1 MALKRFAVKCEKKET
16 SNGVSRK
23 FISWYW
29 INNSSSRHIICL
41 RILGEQIMA
50 KSKKEKNNFE
60 TELSKYKHSLELV
73 RTVVPILV
81 LILQVFIL
89 GRIV

>member
-1 MALKRFAVKCEKKET
+1 MALNRFVVKCEKKEI
-16 SNGVSRK
+16 SSGNSRK
-23 FISWYW
+23 FISGYW

-50 KSKKEKNNFE
+50 KKKNNFE

-89 GRIV
+89 GRII

>member
-1 MALKRFAVKCEKKET
+1 MALRKYAVKCERKET
-16 SNGVSRK
+16 YNGVSRK
-23 FISWYW
+23 LISGYW

-41 RILGEQIMA
+41 HILGEQIMA
-50 KSKKEKNNFE
+50 KKKNNLE

-73 RTVVPILV
+73 RTIVPILV
-81 LILQVFIL
+81 LVLQVFIL

>member
-1 MALKRFAVKCEKKET
+1 MLKKKEKA
-16 SNGVSRK
+16 NGNNRE
-23 FISWYW
+23 FISGYW
-29 INNSSSRHIICL
+29 INNSSSRHLICL

-50 KSKKEKNNFE
+50 KKKNNFE